1 MDLFRIAGHDLD
13 EHIGQNAEADRR
25 GDIAGEGAEHD
36 HDERAKAAFEVGEI
50 QLGKPGEHGESDK
63 DQSNA
68 RDGGGD
74 HEEKGREENADEEQN
89 ARDN

>member
-13 EHIGQNAEADRR
+13 EHVGQNAEADRR

-36 HDERAKAAFEVGEI
+36 HDERPKLLKSEKSSLVN
-50 QLGKPGEHGESDK
+50 PESMENPDK

-74 HEEKGREENADEEQN
+74 HEGKG
-89 ARDN
+89 ARGKRRRRTECS